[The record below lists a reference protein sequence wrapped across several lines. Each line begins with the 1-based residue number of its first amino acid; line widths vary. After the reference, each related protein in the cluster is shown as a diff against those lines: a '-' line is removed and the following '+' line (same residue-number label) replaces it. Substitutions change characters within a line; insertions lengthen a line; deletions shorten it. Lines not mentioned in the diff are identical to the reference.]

1 MKTAIVEDELPNY
14 TELRN
19 ILIEID
25 PQMVISQQLTTI
37 SETRRYL
44 LSNNDVDVIF
54 ADIRLGDGLVFE
66 VLSDVIGNTP
76 VVFTTAYDEYA
87 IRAFNYNGIAY
98 LLKPIQKEDVCH
110 ALITARKW
118 GTSSGSI
125 RQLFMS
131 MQQGAK
137 VYRQRFLV
145 SHADYSEVIGVER
158 ISHIMSENGITRLF
172 LTDGHSAVV
181 SYSLDDLCNQL
192 DPSEFFRAN
201 RQCIVHIDHVKRL
214 NNWFRGKTILKVD
227 CYPDLSIEVSKER
240 TSKLKQWLDR

>member
-1 MKTAIVEDELPNY
+1 MKIAIAEDELLNY

-25 PQMVISQQLTTI
+25 PQVVISQQLPTI

-44 LSNNDVDVIF
+44 LSNNDIDVIF

-66 VLSDVIGNTP
+66 ALSDVIENTP

-98 LLKPIQKEDVCH
+98 LLKPIEKKDVCR

-118 GTSSGSI
+118 GMSSGSAK
-125 RQLFMS
+125 QLFLS

-145 SHADYSEVIGVER
+145 SHPDYCEVIDVER

-172 LTDGHSAVV
+172 LTDGHSVVV

-201 RQCIVHIDHVKRL
+201 RQYIVNIGHVKRL
-214 NNWFRGKTILKVD
+214 NNWFKGKTRLKVD
-227 CYPDLSIEVSKER
+227 CYPDLNIEVSKER
-240 TSKLKQWLDR
+240 TSKLKKWLDR